1 MKAKIFSEKSVPN
14 NIEHISKMDAFMK
27 EILKERTNSNESQLE
42 ATIEKK
48 SEQNKR
54 HLWLIS

>member
-1 MKAKIFSEKSVPN
+1 MEKSVPN

-48 SEQNKR
+48 SKQNKR
-54 HLWLIS
+54 HLWFIS

>member
-1 MKAKIFSEKSVPN
+1 
-14 NIEHISKMDAFMK
+14 MK